1 MRLLDSGAGV
11 GGPAEL
17 AAQEYGVS
25 PVLVDPMLGA
35 CLAAA
40 RMFGRPVAVAAGERL
55 PFTDG
60 AFDAAWCLGVV
71 CTVEDQRSLLE
82 ELRRVVGK
90 DSPVGLLVFARTTTP
105 LPDQPEGNNFPDLE
119 ELATL
124 LDGVGLRTVHQ
135 AALADFP
142 DPPAR
147 WQDVLERV
155 DAVVERDH
163 GDDERLRTA
172 QQQERAIGRLMGDG
186 LVVGTLVVCRAA

>member
-1 MRLLDSGAGV
+1 
-11 GGPAEL
+11 
-17 AAQEYGVS
+17 
-25 PVLVDPMLGA
+25 
-35 CLAAA
+35 
-40 RMFGRPVAVAAGERL
+40 
-55 PFTDG
+55 
-60 AFDAAWCLGVV
+60 
-71 CTVEDQRSLLE
+71 
-82 ELRRVVGK
+82 
-90 DSPVGLLVFARTTTP
+90 VFARTTTP

-186 LVVGTLVVCRAA
+186 LVVGTLVVCRAE